1 MWQMMKLTN
10 SLKNTNYETE
20 TLPAP
25 VSALT
30 PHADRAERVSEA
42 ADGYVILP
50 PSIPLSLS
58 HTHIQ
63 DNGSKQP
70 SLSLF

>member
-1 MWQMMKLTN
+1 MKLTN

-42 ADGYVILP
+42 ADSYVIPPTSPVLP
-50 PSIPLSLS
+50 LESVS
-58 HTHIQ
+58 
-63 DNGSKQP
+63 
-70 SLSLF
+70 

>member
-1 MWQMMKLTN
+1 MKLTN

-42 ADGYVILP
+42 ADGYVIP
-50 PSIPLSLS
+50 PASPPRLRSYLWRVFREYPKR
-58 HTHIQ
+58 
-63 DNGSKQP
+63 N
-70 SLSLF
+70 